1 MHNKINKFEDFK
13 YTYDNI
19 NTWINNVDNKISI
32 LLVFLVAVIGYAFSI
47 VEKVCLKNI
56 QLFILFVAVILLV
69 CGCLLCILALKGRV
83 KPKINYVSLLFF
95 GSISKMDRKEY
106 FDKISKINQKQLTS
120 DIKNQI
126 YINSCICN
134 KKFKFYNLA
143 VDCLIISICFIAFVW
158 IVNVFFI

>member
-69 CGCLLCILALKGRV
+69 CGCLLCVLALKGRV

-126 YINSCICN
+126 YILILAYVIKSLNCIIWQWT
-134 KKFKFYNLA
+134 
-143 VDCLIISICFIAFVW
+143 V
-158 IVNVFFI
+158 

>member
-56 QLFILFVAVILLV
+56 QLFILFVAVILL
-69 CGCLLCILALKGRV
+69 LCVLALKGRV

-134 KKFKFYNLA
+134 KKFKLYNLA

>member
-1 MHNKINKFEDFK
+1 MKMHNKINKFEDFK

-69 CGCLLCILALKGRV
+69 CGCLLCVLALKGQ
-83 KPKINYVSLLFF
+83 S
-95 GSISKMDRKEY
+95 
-106 FDKISKINQKQLTS
+106 
-120 DIKNQI
+120 
-126 YINSCICN
+126 
-134 KKFKFYNLA
+134 
-143 VDCLIISICFIAFVW
+143 
-158 IVNVFFI
+158 